1 MTTHDKHQEGNDSGN
16 LEGQVAFITGAGSGL
31 GAATARRLAHD
42 GVIVAVNDRDP
53 RAAQELAAEL
63 GGPSYAF
70 DVTDSSAFDAA
81 VDDVVATLGR
91 LDIMVNNAGIAPSNV
106 SAKTDRQIANAMR
119 RMERKLDEW
128 EPMSYLVDMTD
139 QDWDTMIRVH
149 LYGTFYG
156 CRAALRHMQK
166 QHRGRIVNVSSVL
179 GLKPAAGAP
188 HYSTAKAAIIALT
201 KSIADEVAPMNI
213 NVNAVCPG
221 YIDTPLLTPF
231 SEMMKSAIV
240 TRIGKGFMGEPQD
253 IAEMIRFLV
262 GPESRYCTG
271 DVFSVS
277 GGYMG

>member
-1 MTTHDKHQEGNDSGN
+1 MESENNRLSADT
-16 LEGQVAFITGAGSGL
+16 LEGQIAFITGAGSGL
-31 GAATARRLAHD
+31 GAAAARRLARD
-42 GVIVAVNDRDP
+42 GVIVAINDRDAE
-53 RAAQELAAEL
+53 AATNLADEI
-63 GGPSYAF
+63 GGVAYAF
-70 DVTDSSAFDAA
+70 DVTDSSAFDSAI
-81 VDDVVATLGR
+81 DDVVAKLGR

-139 QDWDTMIRVH
+139 HEWDTMIKVH
-149 LYGTFYG
+149 LYGTFHG
-156 CRAALRHMQK
+156 CRAALRHMQQQRSGK
-166 QHRGRIVNVSSVL
+166 IVNISSVL
-179 GLKPAAGAP
+179 GVKPAAGAP

-240 TRIGKGFMGEPQD
+240 TRIGKGYMGEPND
-253 IAEMIRFLV
+253 VAEMIRFLV

>member
-1 MTTHDKHQEGNDSGN
+1 MPPFNVSSDHRDS

-31 GAATARRLAHD
+31 GAATARRLARD
-42 GVIVAVNDRDP
+42 GVIVAINDRNEEAA
-53 RAAQELAAEL
+53 RAIADEL
-63 GGPSYAF
+63 GGLAFAF
-70 DVTDSSAFDAA
+70 DVTDSREFNSA
-81 VDDVVATLGR
+81 VDVAVASLGR
-91 LDIMVNNAGIAPSNV
+91 LDIMINNAGIAPSNV
-106 SAKTDRQIANAMR
+106 SSKTDRQIANAMR
-119 RMERKLDEW
+119 RMEGRLAEW
-128 EPMSYLVDMTD
+128 DPMSYLVDMTD
-139 QDWDTMIRVH
+139 EDWDRMIQIH
-149 LYGTFYG
+149 PYGTFYG
-156 CRAALRHMQK
+156 CRAARRHIQP
-166 QHRGRIVNVSSVL
+166 RRAGRIVNISSVL

-201 KSIADEVAPMNI
+201 KSVADEVAPLNI

-231 SEMMKSAIV
+231 SEMLKAGIV
-240 TRIGKGFMGEPQD
+240 TRIGKGYMGEPND